1 MGGVDGG
8 IGDGGGVG
16 GSGVDGGSAGGK
28 GDGGGGKRSPEHLG
42 IAVLE
47 LGLWPCEGLGTIIS
61 RPVAAL
67 NSNGVGG
74 GAGGGG
80 GGGGEGAAPCSP

>member
-1 MGGVDGG
+1 MLYFSQAGQRGPG
-8 IGDGGGVG
+8 GDGGAGEG
-16 GSGVDGGSAGGK
+16 ARDGR
-28 GDGGGGKRSPEHLG
+28 GGKRCPEHLG
-42 IAVLE
+42 VAMLE
-47 LGLWPCEGLGTIIS
+47 LGLWPCGGLGTMVS